1 MRNACSRSIRPGF
14 GLLLG
19 TMLTMGMPRAARAQS
34 LGDLAAWD
42 ALVVTPIGAL
52 PPRARLS
59 DDAAPRELSIRYGR
73 WRYDIDDAIHNDV
86 GVTVARDVGFAHG
99 SVALTGAYLS
109 LSCGTCDAW
118 VAGGLELQS
127 HLLHEHIGG
136 DSAGGVN
143 ATLGVRLNAGSA
155 RFLGDGHATALSLAG
170 AGVLGVSLSLPRD
183 TRLSVAVMPGVGVGR
198 FASVDETAS
207 GTRRTYAVAAALAL
221 HHGLVLDV
229 GFQRIVIDG
238 GPMQLGAGLA
248 WRAR

>member
-1 MRNACSRSIRPGF
+1 
-14 GLLLG
+14 
-19 TMLTMGMPRAARAQS
+19 MLTTGMPRVAGAQS
-34 LGDLAAWD
+34 LADLAAWD
-42 ALVVTPIGAL
+42 ALVVTPVGAL

-59 DDAAPRELSIRYGR
+59 DDAAPSELSVRYGR
-73 WRYDIDDAIHNDV
+73 WRYDIDDAIHNDF

-118 VAGGLELQS
+118 VAGGVELQS
-127 HLLHEHIGG
+127 HLLHEHLAG

-143 ATLGVRLNAGSA
+143 ATLGVRLNAGGA

-170 AGVLGVSLSLPRD
+170 AGVIGLSLALARE
-183 TRLSVAVMPGVGVGR
+183 TRLSIAVMPGAGMGR
-198 FASVDETAS
+198 FASIDETAS
-207 GTRRTYAVAAALAL
+207 GTRPTYAVAAALAL
-221 HHGLVLDV
+221 RHGLVIDF

-238 GPMQLGAGLA
+238 GPTQLGAGFA